1 MKNTEDARQT
11 FMDEVYAELESDPDN
26 NRANHIINAGDAYAE
41 TYAETL
47 QKEQTPGEWVPVGAV
62 DVLGG
67 ESALWRTNIA
77 YHKCSKCHNQAL
89 CDENGNEVLTDF
101 CPFCGKKLKH

>member
-1 MKNTEDARQT
+1 MKNTEDARQA

-67 ESALWRTNIA
+67 ESAL
-77 YHKCSKCHNQAL
+77 
-89 CDENGNEVLTDF
+89 
-101 CPFCGKKLKH
+101 